1 MQGETKERWRE
12 LCERIVH
19 EQDPV
24 RFDATILE
32 LLEVLERDDQR
43 RHNAGL
49 GVPLTEKPWQVKF
62 SGALGVETAL
72 DIGGIAGLHFSAGPY
87 IEAVRAAIRPSNSAT
102 ALNPSLINGCQVS
115 AFCPID
121 RGESKSESLA
131 LWLG

>member
-32 LLEVLERDDQR
+32 LLEVLERDDRR

-49 GVPLTEKPWQVKF
+49 GVPLIEK
-62 SGALGVETAL
+62 
-72 DIGGIAGLHFSAGPY
+72 AGKLSYP
-87 IEAVRAAIRPSNSAT
+87 VP
-102 ALNPSLINGCQVS
+102 
-115 AFCPID
+115 
-121 RGESKSESLA
+121 
-131 LWLG
+131 

>member
-43 RHNAGL
+43 RHNAGP
-49 GVPLTEKPWQVKF
+49 GVPWTEK
-62 SGALGVETAL
+62 
-72 DIGGIAGLHFSAGPY
+72 AGKLSYP
-87 IEAVRAAIRPSNSAT
+87 VP
-102 ALNPSLINGCQVS
+102 
-115 AFCPID
+115 
-121 RGESKSESLA
+121 
-131 LWLG
+131 